1 MMRSARYRSEMR
13 SMLRHRKEYYPA
25 IKYLVRK
32 CMNATA
38 GTPAVITDIKKMA
51 ILAELVEIGYLDN
64 NSVVII
70 SRFDEIEKIVC
81 HGLFPLTESGEGYF
95 RAEEK
100 RARRT
105 MKIAIAAVACAVVAG
120 AVFAAAALN

>member
-1 MMRSARYRSEMR
+1 MRSSRYRSEMR
-13 SMLRHRKEYYPA
+13 SMLRHRREYYPA
-25 IKYLVRK
+25 IKFLVGK
-32 CMNATA
+32 CLNATA
-38 GTPAVITDIKKMA
+38 GTPAVITDIRRMA

-81 HGLFPLTESGEGYF
+81 HGLYPLTESGEAFY

-100 RARRT
+100 RVRRT
-105 MKIAIAAVACAVVAG
+105 MKIAIVSIAVAVVAG
-120 AVFAAAALN
+120 ALFAAAALN